1 MAYQPQGEIQVAAA
15 SYTLTKEEYGKG
27 RLLVERRHGSLLNAP
42 VFYLLGLALFAL
54 GMTSF
59 FYDGLSMV
67 SVLLAAVLMILGVL
81 TIAYFAVVKPSNIKG
96 EAERQY
102 EGSILLQC
110 PKKAVVCRDVF
121 SIADDYETVRPY
133 YSEQRA
139 CVETKE
145 FFLLVAD
152 RSGKAY
158 LLPKRAF
165 GGQAEEVS
173 RLLAGEFGKRYRLVK

>member
-1 MAYQPQGEIQVAAA
+1 M
-15 SYTLTKEEYGKG
+15 
-27 RLLVERRHGSLLNAP
+27 
-42 VFYLLGLALFAL
+42 
-54 GMTSF
+54 
-59 FYDGLSMV
+59 
-67 SVLLAAVLMILGVL
+67 
-81 TIAYFAVVKPSNIKG
+81 
-96 EAERQY
+96 
-102 EGSILLQC
+102 
-110 PKKAVVCRDVF
+110 F

>member
-67 SVLLAAVLMILGVL
+67 SVLLAAVR
-81 TIAYFAVVKPSNIKG
+81 G
-96 EAERQY
+96 EHSAPMPE
-102 EGSILLQC
+102 EGGRL
-110 PKKAVVCRDVF
+110 PGRVF
-121 SIADDYETVRPY
+121 H
-133 YSEQRA
+133 
-139 CVETKE
+139 C
-145 FFLLVAD
+145 
-152 RSGKAY
+152 G
-158 LLPKRAF
+158 
-165 GGQAEEVS
+165 
-173 RLLAGEFGKRYRLVK
+173 RL